1 MKQLDIAL
9 LTDWLGPIGAVSG
22 LEKSHL
28 TNAELMAMARNLGLP
43 TDAKPGRKQLSV
55 ELVMHS
61 MRRIDRPDDFL
72 LAMSPTELKRYISE
86 KLVSNTE
93 ILEVLAR
100 LGIAPNRKV
109 RGRLVD
115 FAAREIGDLGMYQRV
130 ARGDGK
136 PDA

>member
-9 LTDWLGPIGAVSG
+9 LIDWLGPIGAVSG

-61 MRRIDRPDDFL
+61 ARRIDRPDDFL

-93 ILEVLAR
+93 ITELLTR
-100 LGIAPNRKV
+100 LGIAPTRKV

-130 ARGDGK
+130 ARGSDQQVF
-136 PDA
+136 